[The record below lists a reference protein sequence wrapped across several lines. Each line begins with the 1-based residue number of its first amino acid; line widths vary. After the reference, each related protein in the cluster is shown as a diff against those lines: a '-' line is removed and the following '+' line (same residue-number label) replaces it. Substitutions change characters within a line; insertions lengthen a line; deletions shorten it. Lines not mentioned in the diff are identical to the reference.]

1 MQSAFMDAELKE
13 MPLRVESSERVLL
26 IACFILAQ
34 EKALVWLKMLMRR
47 IKPDRSNTMKFVNIV
62 YFCITLLFLQ

>member
-13 MPLRVESSERVLL
+13 MPLRVESSESLIL

-34 EKALVWLKMLMRR
+34 EKTLVWLKMLMRR
-47 IKPDRSNTMKFVNIV
+47 INSDRINTMKFLRTV
-62 YFCITLLFLQ
+62 YFCIRLLFL